1 MRRSARRHTDSR
13 CLPVCPVL
21 RVLIVKLSSLGDV
34 LHAMPVVHDI
44 RAAHPGATVDWVVEP
59 GFAPLVRRVHG
70 IGTVIACAQ
79 RRWRRQWW
87 TAATRQEW
95 RAFRQQM
102 QATPYDAVIDL
113 QGLLKSALVARLA
126 RGRRFGLANRTEGSA
141 YEWPVRFMV
150 DQAIPMEPHIHALD
164 RSRQLAA
171 RALGHAVAGTPQW
184 GLRTHAPRLAQPT
197 VVFAHG
203 ASRDDKLWPEA
214 NWLALGLRCV
224 AAGWQVAL
232 PHGSPAEHERAE
244 RLALLLAPSAQVWP
258 SMPLDELAERMGAC
272 HGVVGVDSGLSHL
285 AVALGLPH
293 LQLYNTPTA
302 WRTGPQPSHGHPHQR
317 SLGGTSAAMTPPPL
331 EWVWS
336 EWLQILAAAAAP
348 G

>member
-1 MRRSARRHTDSR
+1 MIKRAD
-13 CLPVCPVL
+13 CL

-44 RAAHPGATVDWVVEP
+44 QAAFPGTQVDWVVEP
-59 GFAPLVRRVHG
+59 GFAPLVRRVQG

-87 TAATRQEW
+87 TATTRREW
-95 RAFRQQM
+95 RLFKQQM
-102 QATPYDAVIDL
+102 QATSYDAVIDL
-113 QGLLKSALVARLA
+113 QGLLKSAVVARLA
-126 RGRRFGLANRTEGSA
+126 RGRRFGLANRTEGSG
-141 YEWPVRFMV
+141 YEWPVRWMV
-150 DQAIPMEPHIHALD
+150 DQAIAMEPHIHALD

-171 RALGHAVAGTPQW
+171 RALGYAVTGTPQF
-184 GLRTHAPRLAQPT
+184 GLSTRAPRVPQPT

-214 NWLALGLRCV
+214 NWLALGLRCI

-232 PHGSPAEHERAE
+232 PHGSPAERERAE
-244 RLALLLAPSAQVWP
+244 RLAGVLGPSAQVWP

-302 WRTGPQPSHGHPHQR
+302 WRTGPQPAHGHWHQR
-317 SLGGTSAAMTPPPL
+317 SLGGTSEAMTPPPL
-331 EWVWS
+331 EWVWA
-336 EWLQILAAAAAP
+336 EWQQILAAVPAQGAS
-348 G
+348 

>member
-1 MRRSARRHTDSR
+1 MTRADG
-13 CLPVCPVL
+13 L

-44 RAAHPGATVDWVVEP
+44 RAASPWARVDWVVEP
-59 GFAPLVRRVHG
+59 GFAPLVRRVQG
-70 IGTVIACAQ
+70 IGTVIECAQ

-87 TAATRQEW
+87 TAATRREW
-95 RAFRQQM
+95 GAFTQQM
-102 QATPYDAVIDL
+102 RATSYDAVIDL
-113 QGLLKSALVARLA
+113 QGLVKSALVARLA
-126 RGRRFGLANRTEGSA
+126 QGRRFGLANRTEGSSF
-141 YEWPVRFMV
+141 EWPVRWMV

-164 RSRQLAA
+164 RCRQLAA
-171 RALGHAVAGTPQW
+171 RALGHAVTGQPQF
-184 GLRTHAPRLAQPT
+184 GLTTRTPRLEQRT

-224 AAGWQVAL
+224 VAGWQVAL
-232 PHGSPAEHERAE
+232 PHGSPAERERAE
-244 RLALLLAPSAQVWP
+244 RLADILGPSAQVWP
-258 SMPLDELAERMGAC
+258 ALRLDELAERMGAC

-302 WRTGPQPSHGHPHQR
+302 WRTGPQPAHGHRHQR
-317 SLGGTSAAMTPPPL
+317 SIGGTSAAMTPPPL
-331 EWVWS
+331 EAVWA
-336 EWLQILAAAAAP
+336 EWLRILAEVGLAEPA
-348 G
+348 